1 MKKFAILFLM
11 FASGITVMQAQLQTP
26 APSPS
31 GKVDQRIGLTDVSV
45 EYSRPS
51 IKGRVIFGDV
61 VPFDAVWRTGANA
74 ATKITFSEDVTFGG
88 AEVKKGSYAL
98 LTKPG
103 KKTWSVM
110 LYPHNSTN
118 FGSYLESGV
127 VPITISTEAVEMPKE
142 TVVETFMIGFDGLS
156 NHAGTLFLMWERTF
170 VPIEIKVNT
179 DKTVEASITKVM
191 EGPTAGDYYS
201 AASYY
206 YAEKKD
212 LKKALEW
219 INTSIAKGN
228 EKYWVL
234 RTKSLIQ
241 AELGDKKGAIET
253 AEKSLAMAK
262 KDEDAAYVKMNEES
276 IAEWKKSK

>member
-1 MKKFAILFLM
+1 MKKHVFLLLM
-11 FASGITVMQAQLQTP
+11 FASSITMMQAQLQTP

-31 GKVDQRIGLTDVSV
+31 GKVEQRIGLTDVVV

-51 IKGRVIFGDV
+51 KKGREIFGDV
-61 VPFDAVWRTGANA
+61 VPYDAVWRTGANA
-74 ATKITFSEDVTFGG
+74 ATKITFSDDVNFGG

-103 KKTWSVM
+103 KKTWSIM
-110 LYPHNSTN
+110 LYPHTSTS
-118 FGSYLESGV
+118 FGSYLESDV
-127 VPITISTEAVEMPKE
+127 LPTTVTVEAIEMPKE
-142 TVVETFMIGFDGLS
+142 TDVETFMIGFDGLS
-156 NHAGTLFLMWERTF
+156 NHDGTLFLLWERTF
-170 VPIEIKVNT
+170 VPVVIKVNT

-191 EGPTAGDYYS
+191 AGPTAGDYFS

-212 LKKALEW
+212 LNKALEW
-219 INTSIAKGN
+219 INKSISMGN

-241 AELGDKKGAIET
+241 ADLGDKKGAIET
-253 AEKSLAMAK
+253 ATKSLELAK
-262 KDEDAAYVKMNEES
+262 ADDNQDYIRMNEAS
-276 IAEWKKSK
+276 IAEWKKAK

>member
-1 MKKFAILFLM
+1 MKKSLFFLLFCALGTTM
-11 FASGITVMQAQLQTP
+11 LQAQLQTP

-31 GKVDQRIGLTDVSV
+31 AKIEQKIGLTDVTL

-51 IKGRVIFGDV
+51 KKGRVVFGDV
-61 VPFDAVWRTGANA
+61 VPYDVVWRTGANA
-74 ATKITFSEDVTFGG
+74 ATKITFSDDVVFGG

-110 LYPHNSTN
+110 LYPHNSTS
-118 FGSYLESGV
+118 FGSYLESDV
-127 VPITISTEAVEMPKE
+127 VPITVTTESIEMPKE
-142 TVVETFMIGFDGLS
+142 TDIETFMMGFDGLS
-156 NHAGTLFLMWERTF
+156 NHDGTLFILWERTF
-170 VPIEIKVNT
+170 VPVVIKVNT
-179 DKTVEASITKVM
+179 DKTVEANITKVM
-191 EGPTAGDYYS
+191 GGPTANEYFQ

-206 YAEKKD
+206 YTEKKD
-212 LKKALEW
+212 MNKALEW
-219 INTSIAKGN
+219 VNTSIAKGN

-241 AELGDKKGAIET
+241 AELGDKKGAIAT
-253 AEKSLAMAK
+253 AEKSLEMAK

-276 IAEWKKSK
+276 IAEWKKK

>member
-1 MKKFAILFLM
+1 MKKTFFLLLCCALGTT
-11 FASGITVMQAQLQTP
+11 FLQAQLQTP

-31 GKVDQRIGLTDVSV
+31 AKFEQKIGLTDVTV

-51 IKGRVIFGDV
+51 KKGRVIFGDV
-61 VPFDAVWRTGANA
+61 VPYDAVWRTGANA
-74 ATKITFSEDVTFGG
+74 ATKITFSDDVVFGG

-110 LYPHNSTN
+110 LYPHNSTS
-118 FGSYLESGV
+118 FGSYLESDV
-127 VPITISTEAVEMPKE
+127 QPITVTTESIEMPKE
-142 TVVETFMIGFDGLS
+142 TEVETFMMGFDGIT
-156 NHAGTLFLMWERTF
+156 NHGGTLFILWERTF
-170 VPIEIKVNT
+170 VPVEIKVNT

-191 EGPTAGDYYS
+191 GGPSANDYFQ
-201 AASYY
+201 AAAYY

-212 LKKALEW
+212 LNKALEW
-219 INTSIAKGN
+219 VNTSIAKGN

-241 AELGDKKGAIET
+241 ADLGDKKGAIET

-262 KDEDAAYVKMNEES
+262 KDEDAAYIKMNEES
-276 IAEWKKSK
+276 IAEWKKK

>member
-1 MKKFAILFLM
+1 MKKSLFLLL
-11 FASGITVMQAQLQTP
+11 FCAIGTTILNAQLQTP
-26 APSPS
+26 APSPAA
-31 GKVDQRIGLTDVSV
+31 KIEQKIGLTDVTV

-51 IKGRVIFGDV
+51 KKGRMIFGDV
-61 VPFDAVWRTGANA
+61 VPYDAVWRTGANA
-74 ATKITFSEDVTFGG
+74 ATKITFSDDVTFGG

-98 LTKPG
+98 MTKPG

-110 LYPHNSTN
+110 LYPHNSTS
-118 FGSYLESGV
+118 FGSYLESDV
-127 VPITISTEAVEMPKE
+127 KPITVTTESIEMPKE
-142 TVVETFMIGFDGLS
+142 ADVESFMIGFDGLT
-156 NHAGTLFLMWERTF
+156 NHGGTLYLLWERTF
-170 VPIEIKVNT
+170 VPVDIKVNT

-191 EGPTAGDYYS
+191 GGPSANDYFS

-212 LKKALEW
+212 LNKALAW
-219 INTSIAKGN
+219 INTSIANGN

-253 AEKSLAMAK
+253 ATKSLEMAK
-262 KDEDAAYVKMNEES
+262 KDDDSAYIRMNEAS
-276 IAEWKKSK
+276 IAEWKKM